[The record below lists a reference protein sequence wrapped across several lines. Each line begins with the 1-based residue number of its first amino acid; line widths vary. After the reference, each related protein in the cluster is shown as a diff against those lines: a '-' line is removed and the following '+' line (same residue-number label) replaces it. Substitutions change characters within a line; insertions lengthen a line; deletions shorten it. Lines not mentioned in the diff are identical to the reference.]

1 MFPDRPLGRR
11 RGLTAR
17 GVPRLRLRQ
26 RVGKPA
32 GGGSKSSAAPSD
44 PANHVLAWGGC
55 RAASGAELQALACP
69 LGRQEEANDVD
80 LPAEH
85 GPVRHVA
92 QLNVWAEWELRR
104 SRIQNDQ
111 RGGCRGREHVSGV
124 APVRAL
130 AMAVGYDREHRAKPS
145 RRDRSGD
152 KVHSGCLPMPGA
164 PPARFFESSLSWP
177 RSFSRSPQ
185 PCRRRQKSSSI
196 RALTP

>member
-17 GVPRLRLRQ
+17 GVPRLCLRQ

-44 PANHVLAWGGC
+44 PANYVLAWGGC

-69 LGRQEEANDVD
+69 LGGQEEANDVD

-85 GPVRHVA
+85 GPVRRVA
-92 QLNVWAEWELRR
+92 PMNVWAQWELRR

-111 RGGCRGREHVSGV
+111 MGGGRGREHVSGV

-145 RRDRSGD
+145 AATAPATRYTA
-152 KVHSGCLPMPGA
+152 GA
-164 PPARFFESSLSWP
+164 CRCRERHPPASLNHRCPGHGHSHSR
-177 RSFSRSPQ
+177 RSRAGGGKNRHRSEH
-185 PCRRRQKSSSI
+185 
-196 RALTP
+196 